1 MARPNS
7 RQTLIEYCLRK
18 LGSPVIE
25 INVDWQQCEDRLD
38 DALDYFTER
47 HFDGVEKVFFKYQV
61 TQQDI
66 DNQYIDTEDI
76 GPPNGVEGPTGKEI
90 VSVVKVMQFGNFAN
104 INMFDIR
111 YQMALTDYFGVN
123 RNLQGTHSM
132 GLANYDAMMRYIK
145 LIEDFFQPEKAI
157 QFSKASNRLHLNM
170 NWTQELTAGSWI
182 VIQAYAAL
190 DPEKYTEI
198 YDDRYLKRYLTAL
211 IKRQWGSNMSKFD
224 GVAMPGG
231 VTMRG
236 TAIFAEAMA
245 EIAQIEQEF
254 LINSEL
260 PVDFMTG

>member
-18 LGSPVIE
+18 LGAPVIE

-38 DALDYFTER
+38 DALDYFVER

-61 TQQDI
+61 TQEDI
-66 DNQYIDTEDI
+66 DNQYISVSDI
-76 GPPNGVEGPTGKEI
+76 GPPNGTNGPTGNEI
-90 VSVVKVMQFGNFAN
+90 VSVVKVMQFGSFAN

-123 RNLQGTHSM
+123 RNLQGTHAL

-145 LIEDFFQPEKAI
+145 LIEDYFQPEKAI
-157 QFSKASNRLHLNM
+157 QFSKVAGKLHLNM
-170 NWTQELTAGSWI
+170 DWKQETHPGDWLA
-182 VIQAYAAL
+182 IQAYASL
-190 DPEKYTEI
+190 NPDDYTKI

-211 IKRQWGSNMSKFD
+211 IKRQWGSNMAKFD

-236 TAIFAEAMA
+236 AQVFAEAMA

-254 LINSEL
+254 LTNSEL

>member
-1 MARPNS
+1 MANPNS

-18 LGSPVIE
+18 LGSPVVE

-38 DALDYFTER
+38 EALDFFTER

-61 TQQDI
+61 TEQDI
-66 DNQYIDTEDI
+66 TNQYISTENI
-76 GPPNGVEGPTGKEI
+76 SYPNGVDGPTGKEI
-90 VSVVKVMQFGNFAN
+90 VTVVKVMQFGNFAN

-145 LIEDFFQPEKAI
+145 LIEDYFQPEKAVN
-157 QFSKASNRLHLNM
+157 FSKVTNKIHLDM
-170 NWTQELTAGSWI
+170 DWGKEVVPGQWL

-190 DPEKYTEI
+190 DPQKYTEI
-198 YDDRYLKRYLTAL
+198 YNDRYLKRYLTAL
-211 IKRQWGSNMSKFD
+211 LKKQWGANMSKFD
-224 GVAMPGG
+224 GVALPGG

-236 TAIFAEAMA
+236 GILYAEAIQEM
-245 EIAQIEQEF
+245 AQIEAEF
-254 LINSEL
+254 MSNTQL
-260 PVDFMTG
+260 PIDFMTG